1 MTALGHP
8 LFLAISA
15 TIGAALVGGAIAH
28 LLRLPIIIGYI
39 CAGVLLGLLNPVL
52 KIDTATVH
60 TVSEFGVALM
70 MFVVGMELS
79 LRDLVRSGGR
89 LVAAGALQI
98 GLSILLGYFLMSALG
113 WEWFPALIAGCVVAM
128 SSTVVMIRL
137 YERQGDVGSTASVLA
152 MGIAITQDLALIVLV
167 SMLPVLADFTPAR
180 ISALGG
186 TLLRSV
192 LVLAGASLLATRII
206 PTLLRHAALWNSREL
221 FILMAITL
229 CFGTA
234 LGTHA
239 LGFTMALGA
248 FLTGLIISESEYS
261 RQIVAEVVPIRDVFA
276 IFFFVSLGMLID
288 PSSMV
293 ASQWQQVAL
302 LLLLI
307 MAGKALLIAG
317 LIHLFG
323 FPVRIGVTVGL
334 SLAQIGEFS
343 FVIAEMSR
351 AKGWYSNEEYNIVL
365 VASVISLLLSPLLF
379 ALSPAISRW
388 ATRFVRGERFRALRE
403 EVQVHRSVMRDHVIL
418 CGFGRVG
425 SRVAQ
430 QLLGRKVPV
439 VVIDLDPES
448 IMRARHQ
455 GIPTIYGDAEA
466 REVLELANP
475 HTATIAI
482 LTMPESSSAMV
493 AARRLKEIN
502 PRLTVLA
509 RTHDERKIEDL
520 ERCGADYVV
529 FAEEETAKVIVRM
542 ALGSV
547 VRKGEWEG

>member
-1 MTALGHP
+1 MVLGHP

-15 TIGAALVGGAIAH
+15 TIIAALLGGAVAH
-28 LLRLPIIIGYI
+28 RLRLPIIIGYI
-39 CAGVLLGLLNPVL
+39 SAGVLLGALNPL
-52 KIDTATVH
+52 LHIDTATMH

-79 LRDLVRSGGR
+79 LRDLLRSGAR
-89 LVAAGALQI
+89 LVIAGGIQI
-98 GLSILLGYFLMSALG
+98 ALSIMLGYLLMVVLG
-113 WEWFPALIAGCVVAM
+113 WSWFPALIAGCVVAM

-137 YERQGDVGSTASVLA
+137 YERQGDLGSTASVLA
-152 MGIAITQDLALIVLV
+152 IGIAITQDMAVIVLV
-167 SMLPVLADFTPAR
+167 GMLPVLADFTPER

-186 TLLRSV
+186 TLLQSV
-192 LVLAGASLLATRII
+192 LVLGGASVLATRFI
-206 PTLLRHAALWNSREL
+206 PALLRHAVQWNSREL
-221 FILMAITL
+221 FILLAVSL

-239 LGFTMALGA
+239 LGFSMALGA
-248 FLTGLIISESEYS
+248 FLTGLIIGESEYS
-261 RQIVAEVVPIRDVFA
+261 RQIVAEIVPIRDVFA
-276 IFFFVSLGMLID
+276 IFFFVSLGMLVD
-288 PSSMV
+288 PSAL
-293 ASQWQQVAL
+293 ASQWTQVLL

-307 MAGKALLIAG
+307 TLGKAFIIAW
-317 LIHLFG
+317 LVHAIG
-323 FPVRIGVTVGL
+323 FPIRIAVTVGL

-343 FVIAEMSR
+343 FVIAEMAR
-351 AKGWYSNEEYNIVL
+351 TKNWYTIGEYNTIL
-365 VASVISLLLSPLLF
+365 AASVVSLFLSPMLF
-379 ALSPAISRW
+379 ALSPMISRW
-388 ATRFVRGERFRALRE
+388 TTRFVRGERFRELRE
-403 EVQVHRSVMRDHVIL
+403 EVQVQRSVMRDHVIL

-430 QLLGRKVPV
+430 HLLGRKVPV

-448 IMRARHQ
+448 IMRARNQ

-509 RTHDERKIEDL
+509 RTHEEGKIAEL
-520 ERCGADYVV
+520 RRCGVDQVV
-529 FAEEETAKVIVRM
+529 FAEEETAKVIVRL

-547 VRKGEWEG
+547 VKKGEWEG

>member
-1 MTALGHP
+1 MVTLGHP
-8 LFLAISA
+8 LFLAVSA
-15 TIGAALVGGAIAH
+15 TVIAALVGGAVAH
-28 LLRLPIIIGYI
+28 RLHLPIIIGYI
-39 CAGVLLGLLNPVL
+39 SAGILLALLNPIL
-52 KIDTATVH
+52 RIDTATMH

-79 LRDLVRSGGR
+79 LHDLLRSGGR
-89 LVAAGALQI
+89 LAIAGAVQI
-98 GLSILLGYFLMSALG
+98 ALSILLGYLLMRVLG

-152 MGIAITQDLALIVLV
+152 MGIAVTQDLALIVLV
-167 SMLPVLADFTPAR
+167 GLLPVLADFTPER

-186 TLLRSV
+186 TLMRSILV
-192 LVLAGASLLATRII
+192 LVGAFLLATRII
-206 PTLLRHAALWNSREL
+206 PALLRYAVQWNSREL
-221 FILMAITL
+221 FLLMAVSL

-234 LGTHA
+234 LGAYA
-239 LGFTMALGA
+239 LGFSMALGA

-261 RQIVAEVVPIRDVFA
+261 RQIVAEIVPIRDVFA
-276 IFFFVSLGMLID
+276 IFFFVSLGMLVE
-288 PSSMV
+288 PFAVVSHWSEV
-293 ASQWQQVAL
+293 FL
-302 LLLLI
+302 LLVLI

-317 LIHLFG
+317 LVRLIG
-323 FPVRIGVTVGL
+323 FPVRIAVTVGL
-334 SLAQIGEFS
+334 SLAQVGEFS
-343 FVIAEMSR
+343 FVIAEMAR
-351 AKGWYSNEEYNIVL
+351 AKGWYSIGEYNTIL
-365 VASVISLLLSPLLF
+365 TASVISLLFSPLLF
-379 ALSPAISRW
+379 TLSPAISRW
-388 ATRFVRGERFRALRE
+388 TARLVRGERFRELRE
-403 EVQVHRSVMRDHVIL
+403 EVQVHRSVMRDHVIV

-430 QLLGRKVPV
+430 QLLARKVPV

-448 IMRARHQ
+448 ILRARNQ

-493 AARRLKEIN
+493 AARQLKEIN
-502 PRLTVLA
+502 PQLTVLA
-509 RTHDERKIEDL
+509 RTHDERKIADL
-520 ERCGADYVV
+520 KRCGVDYVV
-529 FAEEETAKVIVRM
+529 FAEEETAGVIVRL

-547 VRKGEWEG
+547 VKKGEWKG

>member
-1 MTALGHP
+1 MATLGHP

-15 TIGAALVGGAIAH
+15 AIMAALVGGAVAH
-28 LLRLPIIIGYI
+28 RLRLPIIIGYI
-39 CAGVLLGLLNPVL
+39 SAGVLLGVLNPML
-52 KIDTATVH
+52 QIDSASVH

-70 MFVVGMELS
+70 LFVVGMELS
-79 LRDLVRSGGR
+79 LRDLLRFGAR
-89 LVAAGALQI
+89 LMIAGSVQI
-98 GLSILLGYFLMSALG
+98 ALSIVLGYLLMVVLG
-113 WEWFPALIAGCVVAM
+113 WSWFPALIAGCVVAM

-152 MGIAITQDLALIVLV
+152 MGISITQDLAVIALV
-167 SMLPVLADFTPAR
+167 GVLPVLADFTPER

-192 LVLAGASLLATRII
+192 LVLAGASLLATRFI
-206 PTLLRHAALWNSREL
+206 PALLRYAVQWNSREL
-221 FILMAITL
+221 FILLSVSL

-234 LGTHA
+234 LGTYA
-239 LGFTMALGA
+239 LGFSMALGA
-248 FLTGLIISESEYS
+248 FLTGLIIGESEYS
-261 RQIVAEVVPIRDVFA
+261 RQIVAEIVPIRDVFA
-276 IFFFVSLGMLID
+276 IFFFVSLGMLMD
-288 PSSMV
+288 PSML
-293 ASQWQQVAL
+293 ASQWTQVL
-302 LLLLI
+302 LLLVLI
-307 MAGKALLIAG
+307 VLGKTLVIAW
-317 LIHLFG
+317 LVHAIG
-323 FPVRIGVTVGL
+323 FPTRIAVTVGL

-343 FVIAEMSR
+343 FVIAEMAR
-351 AKGWYSNEEYNIVL
+351 TKNWYTISEYNTIL
-365 VASVISLLLSPLLF
+365 AASVISLLLSPMLF
-379 ALSPAISRW
+379 ALSPVISRW
-388 ATRFVRGERFRALRE
+388 VARFVRGERFRELRE
-403 EVQVHRSVMRDHVIL
+403 EVQVQRSVMRDHVIL

-448 IMRARHQ
+448 IMRARNQ

-466 REVLELANP
+466 REVLVLANP

-509 RTHDERKIEDL
+509 RTHEEGKIAEL
-520 ERCGADYVV
+520 RRCGVDYVV
-529 FAEEETAKVIVRM
+529 FAEEETARVIVRL

-547 VRKGEWEG
+547 VKKGEWEG

>member
-15 TIGAALVGGAIAH
+15 TIGAALVGGALAH
-28 LLRLPIIIGYI
+28 RLRLPIIIGYI
-39 CAGVLLGLLNPVL
+39 SAGVALGVLNPVL
-52 KIDTATVH
+52 KIDADSIH
-60 TVSEFGVALM
+60 TVSEFGIALM

-89 LVAAGALQI
+89 LAMAGALQI
-98 GLSILLGYFLMSALG
+98 GLSILFGYLLMSALG
-113 WEWFPALIAGCVVAM
+113 WQWFPALIAGCIVAM

-152 MGIAITQDLALIVLV
+152 MGIAVTQDLALIVLV
-167 SMLPVLADFTPAR
+167 GMMPVLADFTPER

-192 LVLAGASLLATRII
+192 LVLGGASLLATRII
-206 PTLLRHAALWNSREL
+206 PTLLRHAAYWNSREL
-221 FILMAITL
+221 FILMAVTL

-234 LGTHA
+234 LGTHM
-239 LGFTMALGA
+239 LGFSMALGA

-276 IFFFVSLGMLID
+276 IFFFVSLGMLIE
-288 PSSMV
+288 PASL
-293 ASQWQQVAL
+293 ASQWRYVL
-302 LLLLI
+302 LLLVLI
-307 MAGKALLIAG
+307 MLGKALLIAWLVH
-317 LIHLFG
+317 LIG
-323 FPVRIGVTVGL
+323 FPVRVAVTVGL

-343 FVIAEMSR
+343 FVMAEMSR
-351 AKGWYSNEEYNIVL
+351 VKGWYTPEQYNIIL
-365 VASVISLLLSPLLF
+365 TASVISLLFSPVLF
-379 ALSPAISRW
+379 SLSPAISRW
-388 ATRFVRGERFRALRE
+388 ASRFVRGERFRELRE

-430 QLLGRKVPV
+430 QLLARKVPV
-439 VVIDLDPES
+439 VVIDLDPEG
-448 IMRARHQ
+448 ILRARSQ
-455 GIPTIYGDAEA
+455 GIPSIYGDAEA

-509 RTHDERKIEDL
+509 RTHEERRIEDL
-520 ERCGADYVV
+520 ERCGVDYVV
-529 FAEEETAKVIVRM
+529 FAEEETAKVIVRI

-547 VRKGEWEG
+547 VRRGEWEG